1 MTNMQRLHSIGL
13 YSAIAAIAVGVLAV
27 YGLPSMVSNPANTY
41 NTNPQEL
48 GMLGHVTLIVTDPQG
63 NIKDYRQ
70 GDNTVI
76 TTSKSCTAK
85 ILFGGTSTLCASP
98 GTATWTTIGI
108 GSGGSPPTQPAD
120 TVTRLVTEYTSFGLN
135 RAAATGTSET
145 LTDASTGVGAKAV
158 IQGTFTNTDTGSH
171 SVNEAGLFNGTSTT
185 TSGMFAAQTFTA
197 ISLNQNDALTVK
209 WTITVG

>member
-1 MTNMQRLHSIGL
+1 MQKLRSIGL
-13 YSAIAAIAVGVLAV
+13 YSAIVAIAVGVLAA
-27 YGLPSMVSNPANTY
+27 YGLPSMVSNSANTY
-41 NTNPQEL
+41 TTNSQEL

-120 TVTRLVTEYTSFGLN
+120 TVTRLVSEYSSFGLD
-135 RAAATGTSET
+135 RASATGTSAV
-145 LTDASTGVGAKAV
+145 LTDASTGVGAKSV
-158 IQGTFTNTDTGSH
+158 IQATFTNSNAAAK
-171 SVNEAGLFNGTSTT
+171 SVNEAGLFNGTSLT

>member
-1 MTNMQRLHSIGL
+1 MTNMQKLRSIGL
-13 YSAIAAIAVGVLAV
+13 YSAIVAIAVGVLAA
-27 YGLPSMVSNPANTY
+27 YGLPNMVSNSANTY
-41 NTNPQEL
+41 TTNSQEL

-120 TVTRLVTEYTSFGLN
+120 TVTRLVTEYSSFGLN
-135 RAAATGTSET
+135 RAAATGTSAV
-145 LTDASTGVGAKAV
+145 LTDASTGVGAKSV
-158 IQGTFTNTDTGSH
+158 IQATFTNTDSSSH
-171 SVNEAGLFNGTSTT
+171 NVNEAGLFNGTSLT

>member
-1 MTNMQRLHSIGL
+1 MTNMQKLHGIGL
-13 YSAIAAIAVGVLAV
+13 YSAIAAIAVGVLAA
-27 YGLPSMVSNPANTY
+27 YGLPSMVSNSANTY
-41 NTNPQEL
+41 STNSQEL

-120 TVTRLVTEYTSFGLN
+120 TVTRLVTEYSSFGLN
-135 RAAATGTSET
+135 RAAATGTSSV

-158 IQGTFTNTDTGSH
+158 IQGTFTNTDTSTH
-171 SVNEAGLFNGTSTT
+171 AVNEAGLFNGTSLT